1 MKETKSIKVDMKVYK
16 KVKRHAAKS
25 KQTIGGLFELGAES
39 LLSPNQ
45 EFIKWKEKAD
55 KWDALAD
62 KIADFYPGEDGF
74 GNETPP
80 KNEGD
85 LMGIGEVAATAFGFL

>member
-1 MKETKSIKVDMKVYK
+1 MKVYK

-45 EFIKWKEKAD
+45 EFTKWKEKAD
-55 KWDALAD
+55 KWDALANQLSVLYPRYQMSD
-62 KIADFYPGEDGF
+62 ADGLDEIS
-74 GNETPP
+74 T
-80 KNEGD
+80 
-85 LMGIGEVAATAFGFL
+85 ATVIAFGFEDE

>member
-16 KVKRHAAKS
+16 RVKRHAAKS

-45 EFIKWKEKAD
+45 EFAKWKEKAD

-62 KIADFYPGEDGF
+62 QLSILYPRYQKSDATGLDEIS
-74 GNETPP
+74 
-80 KNEGD
+80 
-85 LMGIGEVAATAFGFL
+85 MAAAIAFGFEEA

>member
-16 KVKRHAAKS
+16 KVKRHAAKN

-39 LLSPNQ
+39 LLSVNQ
-45 EFIKWKEKAD
+45 EFTKWREKAE

-62 KIADFYPGEDGF
+62 QLDVLYPRYQMSDADALDE
-74 GNETPP
+74 
-80 KNEGD
+80 
-85 LMGIGEVAATAFGFL
+85 ISRATVIAFGFEEE

>member
-1 MKETKSIKVDMKVYK
+1 MKVYK

-45 EFIKWKEKAD
+45 EFIKWKEKAE
-55 KWDALAD
+55 KWDALGD
-62 KIADFYPGEDGF
+62 KIAEFYPEDSEGYE
-74 GNETPP
+74 G
-80 KNEGD
+80 GD
-85 LMGIGEVAATAFGFL
+85 LTDIGEAAAMAFGFL